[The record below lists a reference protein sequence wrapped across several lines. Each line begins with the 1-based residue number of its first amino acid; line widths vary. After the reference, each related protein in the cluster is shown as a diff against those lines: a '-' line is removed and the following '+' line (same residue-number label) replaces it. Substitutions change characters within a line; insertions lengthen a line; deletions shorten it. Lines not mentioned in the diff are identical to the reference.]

1 MKFIPG
7 LVSVTFRQLDP
18 AQIVTLVA
26 QAGLKAIEWGGDIH
40 APSADLKKV
49 SEAARLS
56 REAGLETP
64 VYGSYYVLEKNSLD
78 DFRRTLEAAQ
88 TLGAS
93 MIRIWA
99 GQRPLQEFDEALIAR
114 TVECAR
120 QAGDLAQKAG
130 VTLVTEW
137 HSHTLL
143 ETTESALRFF
153 KEVNHPAVQNF
164 WQPNVN
170 CTPEERLCNMD
181 AALPRLRGLHVFSWG
196 GASGYDRFGL
206 EEGRKE
212 WLLYLKKAATVN
224 RPLYAMLEFVKSDA
238 PEQFLKDAETLK
250 TWIKETV

>member
-7 LVSVTFRQLDP
+7 LVSITFRPLDP
-18 AQIVTLVA
+18 CRIVNLVS
-26 QAGLKAIEWGGDIH
+26 QAGLNAIEWGGDIH
-40 APSADLKKV
+40 APPSDLKKV

-64 VYGSYYVLEKNSLD
+64 VYGSYYVLEKHSLD

-120 QAGDLAQKAG
+120 QAGDLAQEAG
-130 VTLVTEW
+130 VMLVTEW

-143 ETTESALRFF
+143 ETTESAVRFF

-170 CTPEERLCNMD
+170 ATPEERLCNMD

-196 GASGYDRFGL
+196 GASGYDRFSL
-206 EEGRKE
+206 EEGRDQ
-212 WLLYLKKAATVN
+212 WLQYLKKAATVN
-224 RPLYAMLEFVKSDA
+224 RPLYAMLEFVKNDA

-250 TWIKETV
+250 TWIKEIS